1 MRKQTPRK
9 RKVAVWRS
17 FMEVHARVLHQLGAE
32 LTRRHGLSVT
42 EFDILVNLL
51 PGAAR
56 QQDLAERIILSPSG
70 CSRLVDR
77 LARSGL
83 VEKRPAATDRRGV
96 EIRLT
101 ADGRTVTIAAART
114 NAEVVEREFADRLDD
129 AELDQLWR
137 ALAALHDAT
146 DHPDHATQ
154 QGAPS

>member
-1 MRKQTPRK
+1 
-9 RKVAVWRS
+9 
-17 FMEVHARVLHQLGAE
+17 MEVHARMLHHLGEE

-56 QQDLAERIILSPSG
+56 QQELADRIILSQSG

-77 LARSGL
+77 LAKSGL

-101 ADGRTVTIAAART
+101 AEGRTLTIAAART
-114 NAEVVEREFADRLDD
+114 NAEVVEREFGDRLD
-129 AELDQLWR
+129 AEDLDQLGR
-137 ALAALHDAT
+137 VLATLSDPTAHR
-146 DHPDHATQ
+146 DHTMR
-154 QGAPS
+154 QGAST

>member
-1 MRKQTPRK
+1 MRKQSAR
-9 RKVAVWRS
+9 RAKVAVWRT
-17 FMEVHARVLHQLGAE
+17 FMEVHARVLQRLGEE

-56 QQDLAERIILSPSG
+56 QQELAERIILSQSG

-77 LARSGL
+77 LATSGL

-96 EIRLT
+96 ESRLT
-101 ADGRTVTIAAART
+101 AEGRTLTIAAART

-129 AELDQLWR
+129 DELDQLGR
-137 ALAALHDAT
+137 VLATLDPRSHHDAT
-146 DHPDHATQ
+146 TQ
-154 QGAPS
+154 QGALS